1 VLRNIKGIFSAK
13 RVNMGGIYLDQA
25 LPIAEL
31 EQLDPFLLIHH
42 WNQTLEGG
50 QKQKE
55 VGVGPHP
62 HRGFSPVTL
71 IYKGS
76 VHHRDSRG
84 MDSIVREG
92 GAQWM
97 NSGMGIVHSERPD
110 AELAEKGGNFEIIQ
124 FWVNTPAKYKM
135 LEPEYYPMDKSSIPE
150 VISEDGKVS
159 LGIIAGAINGI
170 NRKSKTNTELLICK
184 ITANK
189 DGKMLVNVPEDYNA
203 MIYQLDGELLIN
215 HSFTSRSK
223 NLVWFKNIGDQ
234 ISLEGRKDSRAVLLA
249 GKPIGEEVTT
259 YGSFVMNNQT
269 EILTAIRDYQQ
280 GKMGILIEEF

>member
-1 VLRNIKGIFSAK
+1 
-13 RVNMGGIYLDQA
+13 MGGIFLDQA

-42 WNQTLEGG
+42 WDRPLKGG

-62 HRGFSPVTL
+62 HRGFSPVTV
-71 IYKGS
+71 IYKGT

-84 MDSIVREG
+84 KDSIVGEG

-110 AELAEKGGNFEIIQ
+110 ADLADKGGDFEIIQ

-135 LEPEYYPMDKSSIPE
+135 LEPEYHPLDKNNIPE
-150 VISEDGKVS
+150 VISKDGKVR
-159 LGIIAGAINGI
+159 LGILAGEVSGK
-170 NRKSKTNTELLICK
+170 KSNLKTYTDLLVCN
-184 ITANK
+184 ITAEK
-189 DGKMLVNVPEDYNA
+189 DGKILVNVPEDYNA
-203 MIYQLDGELLIN
+203 MIYQLDGQLLIN
-215 HSFTSRSK
+215 DKFKSISK
-223 NLVWFKNIGDQ
+223 NLVWFKNEGDQ
-234 ISLEGRKDSRAVLLA
+234 ISIECLANSRALLLA
-249 GKPIGEEVTT
+249 GKPIDEEVTS
-259 YGSFVMNNQT
+259 YGPFVMNNQT
-269 EILTAIRDYQQ
+269 EILTAMRDYQQ